1 MNKLFL
7 FCTVLFLSCASTQ
20 TMLIPM
26 EEYSSYKHRIEVQG
40 EKIVRADTVKA
51 TRTIRVYY
59 QDR

>member
-1 MNKLFL
+1 
-7 FCTVLFLSCASTQ
+7 
-20 TMLIPM
+20 MLIPM